1 VSWRQRWQASS
12 NRVGNWLRGIARD
25 PKRRRRAITL
35 LAVVLLAYPVL
46 GTLAL
51 WTGFVEWVIRDEDV
65 KVEISNPAWTVF
77 PGRIHLKS
85 VKIYVNGDSQFILE
99 GHDLFASI
107 SVLELM
113 KHRVH
118 VSRLA
123 SHHVRYQMR
132 TQVKDPKASAKRIAA
147 YPKLE
152 GLPGVNTVSEGT
164 AAATEKQEQ
173 EWTVQVEG
181 LKIDVVELWFFEYR
195 YLGEGHLRG
204 GFTVGPN
211 VMEVATAVQDIGP
224 GELRFGEKDPLA
236 RQLRG
241 QITCDIPRVNP
252 NEHADASFLELV
264 SARLNL
270 RADVVSLKN
279 VGAYKPD
286 LEVSRGAGPLV
297 FDLYM
302 AKGYLG
308 PKSKLTF
315 QTDSVRVKGDG
326 YGVLSDFKVDFD
338 ASGEHGMPLGK
349 LDAKST
355 YFSLA
360 HRDREFTI
368 QIHGHHEEAA
378 LDTIRLGSA
387 TDLKRAQVSMPN
399 IVSTDMR
406 DLTVLFGDNSPIKSE
421 AGEARASLHLDMDD
435 KYWAEGPISAQVLRG
450 KLNVAGTELS
460 ANTWLKTHVRFN
472 PKLKTNMVQDLVL
485 RLRNGSMGGAVNDWW
500 ADVSS
505 PRITLWNGET
515 PRVEGSVEIRTKN
528 LAPALETLAKK
539 DLISDIIP
547 ALTRLDDFRA
557 KVAFRKQGALTDA
570 TIASESD
577 IWDIAG
583 RVYSNAKESLL
594 AVVVGGQAV
603 SLGVAKLGE
612 GDLELRPFAKTD
624 WLNARLAQFPK
635 PLVQMAP
642 SKP

>member
-1 VSWRQRWQASS
+1 MS
-12 NRVGNWLRGIARD
+12 NWLKGIARN
-25 PKRRRRAITL
+25 PKRRRRASII
-35 LAVVLLAYPVL
+35 LALVLLTYPVL

-51 WTGFVEWVIRDEDV
+51 WTGFVEWVIDSEDV
-65 KVEISNPAWTVF
+65 KVEISNPAWTII
-77 PGRIHLKS
+77 PGRLHLKF

-99 GHDLFASI
+99 GHDLFTSI
-107 SVLELM
+107 TVWELF
-113 KHRVH
+113 KRRVH
-118 VSRLA
+118 VTRLA
-123 SHHVRYQMR
+123 SHDVRYQMR
-132 TQVKDPKASAKRIAA
+132 TQVKDTKASAKRIAA

-152 GLPGVNTVSEGT
+152 GLPGVNTVSQAV
-164 AAATEKQEQ
+164 AAKTENEEP
-173 EWTVQVEG
+173 EWTVKVEG

-224 GELRFGEKDPLA
+224 GELRFGEKEPLA
-236 RQLRG
+236 RNLRG
-241 QITCDIPRVNP
+241 QINCDIPRVNP

-264 SARLNL
+264 SARVNL

-279 VGAYKPD
+279 VSAYKPD
-286 LEVSRGAGPLV
+286 LEVSRGAGPLA

-315 QTDSVRVKGDG
+315 ETDSVRVKGDG
-326 YGVLSDFKVDFD
+326 YGAQTDFKLDFD
-338 ASGEHGMPLGK
+338 ASGEHGLPLGK

-360 HRDREFTI
+360 RRDREFTI

-378 LDTIRLGSA
+378 LDTIRLGAA

-406 DLTVLFGDNSPIKSE
+406 DLAVLFGDDSPVKSE
-421 AGEARASLHLDMDD
+421 AGEAHASLHLDMDE
-435 KYWAEGPISAQVLRG
+435 KYWVQGPISAEILRG

-460 ANTWLKTHVRFN
+460 GNTWLKTHVRLN
-472 PKLKTNMVQDLVL
+472 PKLKTNIVQDLVL
-485 RLRNGSMGGAVNDWW
+485 RFRNGSMGGSINDWW
-500 ADVSS
+500 ADISS
-505 PRITLWNGET
+505 PRITLWNGDT
-515 PRVEGSVEIRTKN
+515 PRVEGSVDIRTKN

-539 DLISDIIP
+539 DVIP
-547 ALTRLDDFRA
+547 DVVPVLTRLDDFRA
-557 KVAFRKQGALTDA
+557 KVAFRKQGTMTDA

-583 RVYSNAKESLL
+583 RVYTNAKESLM

-603 SLGVAKLGE
+603 SLGVAKFGE
-612 GDLELRPFAKTD
+612 GSLEIRPFAKTD
-624 WLNARLAQFPK
+624 WLNERLARFPK